1 MSDNTPM
8 QNMVIPANIW
18 GAYKRMRPTDPEP
31 IHVGDKFRLI
41 PGGPLYEFRAIS
53 YPVMKPV

>member
-1 MSDNTPM
+1 MSDSTTM

-18 GAYKRMRPTDPEP
+18 DAYKRMRPNELEP

-41 PGGPLYEFRAIS
+41 PGGPLYEIREIS
-53 YPVMKPV
+53 YPVMEPV

>member
-1 MSDNTPM
+1 MSDSTPM

-18 GAYKRMRPTDPEP
+18 DAYKRMRPNDPEP

-41 PGGPLYEFRAIS
+41 PGGPLYEIWAIS